1 MGFAYGHLSSKAVA
15 VAGHTGR
22 GLAAQQILEEF
33 SSQKGLNANVGNYLC
48 PVFHLRQGS
57 LICASPPLQ
66 VRNWIGEGVH
76 LTAGDEVY
84 MSWGKRI
91 LNTRGIL
98 FLDSQRLIL
107 RLLADFRE
115 DRHRLLEIVDGIGGV
130 WELFL
135 RFFRH
140 YNVRRSHDLPI
151 AFLFCLLAATANDVL
166 KMI

>member
-1 MGFAYGHLSSKAVA
+1 M
-15 VAGHTGR
+15 
-22 GLAAQQILEEF
+22 
-33 SSQKGLNANVGNYLC
+33 
-48 PVFHLRQGS
+48 
-57 LICASPPLQ
+57 
-66 VRNWIGEGVH
+66 
-76 LTAGDEVY
+76 TAGDEVY